1 MHFCVEYTHSDC
13 WSNLHWVQFVSCGSL
28 FSDPKLAKYFEMMLA
43 ANVAREVVAKQMV
56 KDGLNPK

>member
-1 MHFCVEYTHSDC
+1 LYAWEFL
-13 WSNLHWVQFVSCGSL
+13 NLL
-28 FSDPKLAKYFEMMLA
+28 PDPKLAKYFELMLA

>member
-1 MHFCVEYTHSDC
+1 MYNDS
-13 WSNLHWVQFVSCGSL
+13 WSTAYVYLIL
-28 FSDPKLAKYFEMMLA
+28 DPKLAKYFEMMLA